1 MALFFN
7 SAINKKINESKK
19 HLDEL
24 EKRKLTLCNQRSLA
38 DLSSANKVDEF
49 GRASRKNTSVF
60 KMILKTGTCLF
71 YDCIGFH
78 LILLIGLDLLEQS
91 L

>member
-49 GRASRKNTSVF
+49 GRASRKNT
-60 KMILKTGTCLF
+60 
-71 YDCIGFH
+71 
-78 LILLIGLDLLEQS
+78 
-91 L
+91 